1 MQRHRIRQ
9 KFLENF
15 GRFHDALEAV
25 AFDASEK
32 LLEAE
37 NFFERARA
45 GERARRHKPA
55 KNADQRSGKDR
66 RDDPSDMSHAS
77 SGSER
82 TAEDEKQN
90 SYHNAGADVGLPN
103 RVRTMEI
110 VAVGH
115 QCVEY
120 AAAERRQMRIE
131 MILQLGELYG
141 RDRAIVKKR
150 RKHFEF
156 VRTDGAPLGW
166 RPLEVKNVFLAVSEA
181 EEMALVFLLDRE
193 GALHG
198 EIDESCGDIAHRG
211 FVVND
216 RAALARREFIG
227 RLVLHG
233 DGAAFRVAPARPPE
247 PQHDD
252 ERDDGEK

>member
-9 KFLENF
+9 KFLEHF
-15 GRFHDALEAV
+15 GRFPDAPESV
-25 AFDASEK
+25 AFDGSEK
-32 LLEAE
+32 LREAE

-66 RDDPSDMSHAS
+66 RDDPSDMSDAS

-82 TAEDEKQN
+82 TAEDENQN
-90 SYHNAGADVGLPN
+90 SYHNAGSDVGLPN
-103 RVRTMEI
+103 RVRTMEV

-120 AAAERRQMRIE
+120 SAADRRQMRIE
-131 MILQLGELYG
+131 MILKLGKLHR
-141 RDRAIVKKR
+141 RDRAIIKKH

-166 RPLEVKNVFLAVSEA
+166 RPLEVKNVFLAVGEA

-193 GALHG
+193 VTLYG
-198 EIDESCGDIAHRG
+198 EIDESRGDIAHRG
-211 FVVND
+211 FVVNE
-216 RAALARREFIG
+216 RAAFAWG
-227 RLVLHG
+227 
-233 DGAAFRVAPARPPE
+233 
-247 PQHDD
+247 
-252 ERDDGEK
+252 